1 MIIQENTII
10 HGDSLTVLRQMEP
23 ESVDAIIT
31 DPPYGINYVSQTASI
46 KNDKSPFIW
55 FLYDAFR
62 VLKSGEAGRGGLIC
76 FTRWDVEQT
85 FIDAMKI
92 AGFNVKS
99 EVIWDKVYHGM
110 GDTKAA
116 FAPSHENIVFA
127 VKGKYSFPGSRP
139 KDLVT
144 FPKINSSKMVHP
156 TEKPV
161 GLLANL
167 ISSVTK
173 PGDLILDP
181 FDSDDVTHF
190 NARGVYALLYGREDV
205 RLSAGDGDALRWLPQ
220 RAGKDFREKVAA
232 IWDDARVSGFLTA
245 ELTGDKSAMD
255 DGDYLAMQ
263 ETGLAHLF
271 AVSGLHCAFLVTLLA
286 LLISRRQRLLCAVTI
301 PLLLFYMVMVGMSPS
316 VVRACIM
323 QIFLLIAPL
332 FRRGSDPLTSLAAA
346 LLVILL
352 CNPFAAASVSLQLS
366 FSATLGMV
374 LLSPRLYKLL
384 TGWYKGKC
392 RPLRTALC
400 FVAANLSATLS
411 AVVFTAPLTA
421 WYFRIFVLVAPL
433 SSLLAVPAA
442 GWSFMAAFVTVL
454 LGFVWLPLASLL
466 GWISWALVRYILWIA
481 NGMMSW
487 RYHAVYFT
495 NPYLIYWLLFL
506 YAAFIGC
513 AATPDGKRKYL
524 LASALSV
531 LTLTAAIWVN
541 RQDYQYGVLTALTL
555 DVGQGES
562 VILTSD
568 GETALVDCGSSNSYK
583 DPGGLAADTLHSMGV
598 RELSAVVVTHYH
610 ADHTNGLYEVL
621 RRIPVQ
627 TIYLPDIEDEYG
639 VRERL
644 VSLAEE
650 KGAQVTY
657 VTKETADTLGDTVLT
672 IYPPVQ
678 SGGDLNELGLTA
690 LASAGDF
697 DLLITGDMSGSTEKK
712 LVETYALPD
721 IEVLVVSHHGSRYS
735 SNIRFLKSVTPEAAV
750 ISVGDNNYGH
760 PSEETL
766 QRLLAV
772 GADIW
777 RTDQQGTIRITVNGG

>member
-1 MIIQENTII
+1 M
-10 HGDSLTVLRQMEP
+10 
-23 ESVDAIIT
+23 
-31 DPPYGINYVSQTASI
+31 
-46 KNDKSPFIW
+46 
-55 FLYDAFR
+55 R
-62 VLKSGEAGRGGLIC
+62 VLATIGFSFSAGVFLAALLPWTGWQLYAAGGVLLLALAWLFAVRKQKYFRRGLLILLPLAVSLAYFAGYDHLVRQPIEDRCGAASDFTATVCDWPQATERGARVTVELEGYHRARAVLYGEAELLAARP
-76 FTRWDVEQT
+76 
-85 FIDAMKI
+85 
-92 AGFNVKS
+92 
-99 EVIWDKVYHGM
+99 
-110 GDTKAA
+110 GDTVTGTAQWQSAA
-116 FAPSHENIVFA
+116 H
-127 VKGKYSFPGSRP
+127 
-139 KDLVT
+139 
-144 FPKINSSKMVHP
+144 
-156 TEKPV
+156 
-161 GLLANL
+161 
-167 ISSVTK
+167 
-173 PGDLILDP
+173 

-220 RAGKDFREKVAA
+220 RAGKAFREKVAA
-232 IWDDARVSGFLTA
+232 IWDDPRVSGFLTA

-392 RPLRTALC
+392 RPLRAALC

-562 VILTSD
+562 VILTSG

-657 VTKETADTLGDTVLT
+657 VTKETADTLGDTILT

-735 SNIRFLKSVTPEAAV
+735 SNIRFLKAVTPEAAV

-766 QRLLAV
+766 QRLLAI

>member
-1 MIIQENTII
+1 M
-10 HGDSLTVLRQMEP
+10 
-23 ESVDAIIT
+23 
-31 DPPYGINYVSQTASI
+31 
-46 KNDKSPFIW
+46 
-55 FLYDAFR
+55 R
-62 VLKSGEAGRGGLIC
+62 VLATIGFSFSAGVFLAALLPWTGWQLYAAGGVLLLALAWLFAARKQKYFRRGLLILLPLAVSLAYFAGYDHLVRQPIEDRCGAASDFAATVCDWPQATERGARVTVELEGYHRARAVLYGEAELLAARP
-76 FTRWDVEQT
+76 
-85 FIDAMKI
+85 
-92 AGFNVKS
+92 
-99 EVIWDKVYHGM
+99 
-110 GDTKAA
+110 GDTVTGTAQWQSAA
-116 FAPSHENIVFA
+116 H
-127 VKGKYSFPGSRP
+127 
-139 KDLVT
+139 
-144 FPKINSSKMVHP
+144 
-156 TEKPV
+156 
-161 GLLANL
+161 
-167 ISSVTK
+167 
-173 PGDLILDP
+173 

-220 RAGKDFREKVAA
+220 RAGKAFREKVAA
-232 IWDDARVSGFLTA
+232 IWDDPRVSGFLTA

-392 RPLRTALC
+392 RPLRAALC

-562 VILTSD
+562 VILTSG

>member
-1 MIIQENTII
+1 M
-10 HGDSLTVLRQMEP
+10 
-23 ESVDAIIT
+23 
-31 DPPYGINYVSQTASI
+31 
-46 KNDKSPFIW
+46 
-55 FLYDAFR
+55 R
-62 VLKSGEAGRGGLIC
+62 VLATIGFSFSAGVFLAALLPWNGWQLYAAGGVLLLALAWLFAARKQKYFRRGLLILLPLAVSLAYFAGYDHLVRQPIENRCGAASDFAATVCDWPQATERGARVTVELEGYHRARAVLYGEAELLAARP
-76 FTRWDVEQT
+76 
-85 FIDAMKI
+85 
-92 AGFNVKS
+92 
-99 EVIWDKVYHGM
+99 
-110 GDTKAA
+110 GDTVTGTAQWQSAA
-116 FAPSHENIVFA
+116 H
-127 VKGKYSFPGSRP
+127 
-139 KDLVT
+139 
-144 FPKINSSKMVHP
+144 
-156 TEKPV
+156 
-161 GLLANL
+161 
-167 ISSVTK
+167 
-173 PGDLILDP
+173 

-220 RAGKDFREKVAA
+220 RAGKAFREKVAA
-232 IWDDARVSGFLTA
+232 IWDDPRVSGFLTA

-392 RPLRTALC
+392 RPLRAALC

-411 AVVFTAPLTA
+411 AVVFIAPLTA

-562 VILTSD
+562 VILTSG

-657 VTKETADTLGDTVLT
+657 VTKETADTLGDTILT

-735 SNIRFLKSVTPEAAV
+735 SNIRFLKAVTPEAAV

-766 QRLLAV
+766 QRLLAI

>member
-1 MIIQENTII
+1 M
-10 HGDSLTVLRQMEP
+10 
-23 ESVDAIIT
+23 
-31 DPPYGINYVSQTASI
+31 
-46 KNDKSPFIW
+46 
-55 FLYDAFR
+55 R
-62 VLKSGEAGRGGLIC
+62 VLATIGFSFSAGVFLAALLPWNGWQLYAAGGVLLLALAWLFAARKQKYFRRGLLLLLPLAVSLAYFAGYDHLVRQPIEDRCGAASDFTATVCDWPQATERGARVTVELEGYHRARAVLYGEAELLAARP
-76 FTRWDVEQT
+76 
-85 FIDAMKI
+85 
-92 AGFNVKS
+92 
-99 EVIWDKVYHGM
+99 
-110 GDTKAA
+110 GDTVTGTAQWQSAA
-116 FAPSHENIVFA
+116 H
-127 VKGKYSFPGSRP
+127 
-139 KDLVT
+139 
-144 FPKINSSKMVHP
+144 
-156 TEKPV
+156 
-161 GLLANL
+161 
-167 ISSVTK
+167 
-173 PGDLILDP
+173 

-220 RAGKDFREKVAA
+220 RAGKAFREKVAA
-232 IWDDARVSGFLTA
+232 IWDDPRVSGFLTA

-562 VILTSD
+562 VILTSG

-657 VTKETADTLGDTVLT
+657 VTKETADTLGDTILT

-735 SNIRFLKSVTPEAAV
+735 SNIRFLKAVMPEAAV

>member
-1 MIIQENTII
+1 M
-10 HGDSLTVLRQMEP
+10 
-23 ESVDAIIT
+23 
-31 DPPYGINYVSQTASI
+31 
-46 KNDKSPFIW
+46 
-55 FLYDAFR
+55 R
-62 VLKSGEAGRGGLIC
+62 VLATIGFSFSAGVFLAALLPWNGWQLYAAGGVLLLALAWLFAARKQKYFRRGLLILLPLAVSLAYFAGYDHLVRQPIEDRCGAASDFAATVCDWPQATERGARVTVELEGYYRARAVLYGEAELLAARP
-76 FTRWDVEQT
+76 
-85 FIDAMKI
+85 
-92 AGFNVKS
+92 
-99 EVIWDKVYHGM
+99 
-110 GDTKAA
+110 GDTVTGTAQWQSAA
-116 FAPSHENIVFA
+116 H
-127 VKGKYSFPGSRP
+127 
-139 KDLVT
+139 
-144 FPKINSSKMVHP
+144 
-156 TEKPV
+156 
-161 GLLANL
+161 
-167 ISSVTK
+167 
-173 PGDLILDP
+173 

-220 RAGKDFREKVAA
+220 RAGKAFREKVAA

-562 VILTSD
+562 VILTSG

-627 TIYLPDIEDEYG
+627 TVYLPDIEDEYG

-672 IYPPVQ
+672 LYPPVQ

-697 DLLITGDMSGSTEKK
+697 GLLITGDMSGSTEKK

-735 SNIRFLKSVTPEAAV
+735 SNIRFLKAVMPEAAV

>member
-1 MIIQENTII
+1 M
-10 HGDSLTVLRQMEP
+10 
-23 ESVDAIIT
+23 
-31 DPPYGINYVSQTASI
+31 
-46 KNDKSPFIW
+46 
-55 FLYDAFR
+55 R
-62 VLKSGEAGRGGLIC
+62 VLATIGFSFSAGVFLAALLPWNGWQLYAAGGILLLALAWLFAARKQKYFRRGLLILLPLAVSLAYFAGYDHLVRQPIEDRCGAASDFAATVCDWPQATERGARVTVELEGYHRARAVLYGEAELLAARP
-76 FTRWDVEQT
+76 
-85 FIDAMKI
+85 
-92 AGFNVKS
+92 
-99 EVIWDKVYHGM
+99 
-110 GDTKAA
+110 GDTVTGTAQWQSAA
-116 FAPSHENIVFA
+116 H
-127 VKGKYSFPGSRP
+127 
-139 KDLVT
+139 
-144 FPKINSSKMVHP
+144 
-156 TEKPV
+156 
-161 GLLANL
+161 
-167 ISSVTK
+167 
-173 PGDLILDP
+173 

-220 RAGKDFREKVAA
+220 RAGKAFREKVAA
-232 IWDDARVSGFLTA
+232 IWDDPRVSGFLTA

-384 TGWYKGKC
+384 AGWYKGKC
-392 RPLRTALC
+392 RPLRAALC

-466 GWISWALVRYILWIA
+466 GWISWVLVRYILWIA

-506 YAAFIGC
+506 YAVFIGC

-531 LTLTAAIWVN
+531 LTLAAAIWVN

-562 VILTSD
+562 VILTSG

-712 LVETYALPD
+712 LVETYALPN

-735 SNIRFLKSVTPEAAV
+735 SNIRFLKAVTPEAAV

>member
-1 MIIQENTII
+1 M
-10 HGDSLTVLRQMEP
+10 
-23 ESVDAIIT
+23 
-31 DPPYGINYVSQTASI
+31 
-46 KNDKSPFIW
+46 
-55 FLYDAFR
+55 R
-62 VLKSGEAGRGGLIC
+62 VLATIGFSFSAGVFLAALLPWNGWQLYAAGGILLLALAWLFAARKQKYFRRGLLILLPLAVSLAYFAGYDHLVRQPIEDRCGAASDFAATVCDWPQATERGARVTVELEGYHRARAVLYGEAELLAARP
-76 FTRWDVEQT
+76 
-85 FIDAMKI
+85 
-92 AGFNVKS
+92 
-99 EVIWDKVYHGM
+99 
-110 GDTKAA
+110 GDTVTGTAQWQSAA
-116 FAPSHENIVFA
+116 H
-127 VKGKYSFPGSRP
+127 
-139 KDLVT
+139 
-144 FPKINSSKMVHP
+144 
-156 TEKPV
+156 
-161 GLLANL
+161 
-167 ISSVTK
+167 
-173 PGDLILDP
+173 

-220 RAGKDFREKVAA
+220 RAGKAFREKVAA
-232 IWDDARVSGFLTA
+232 IWDDPRVSGFLTA

-384 TGWYKGKC
+384 AGWYKGKC
-392 RPLRTALC
+392 RPLRAALC

-442 GWSFMAAFVTVL
+442 GWSFMAAFVTAL
-454 LGFVWLPLASLL
+454 LGFLWLPLASLL

-506 YAAFIGC
+506 YAVFIGC

-562 VILTSD
+562 VILTSG

>member
-1 MIIQENTII
+1 MRVLATIGFSFSAGVFLAALLPWNGWQLYAAGGVLLLALAWLFAARKQKYFRRGLLLLLSLAVSLAYFVGYDHLVRQPIENRCGAASDFTATVCDWPQATERGARVTVELEGY
-10 HGDSLTVLRQMEP
+10 HRARTVL
-23 ESVDAIIT
+23 
-31 DPPYGINYVSQTASI
+31 Y
-46 KNDKSPFIW
+46 
-55 FLYDAFR
+55 
-62 VLKSGEAGRGGLIC
+62 GEAELLAARP
-76 FTRWDVEQT
+76 
-85 FIDAMKI
+85 
-92 AGFNVKS
+92 
-99 EVIWDKVYHGM
+99 
-110 GDTKAA
+110 GDTVTGTAQWQSAA
-116 FAPSHENIVFA
+116 HFN
-127 VKGKYSFPGSRP
+127 
-139 KDLVT
+139 
-144 FPKINSSKMVHP
+144 
-156 TEKPV
+156 
-161 GLLANL
+161 
-167 ISSVTK
+167 
-173 PGDLILDP
+173 
-181 FDSDDVTHF
+181 SDDVTHF

-220 RAGKDFREKVAA
+220 RAGKAFREKVAA

-245 ELTGDKSAMD
+245 ELIGDKSAMD

-286 LLISRRQRLLCAVTI
+286 LLISRRQRLLWAVTI

-442 GWSFMAAFVTVL
+442 GWSFMAAFVTVM

-562 VILTSD
+562 VILTSG

-627 TIYLPDIEDEYG
+627 TVYLPDIEDEYG

>member
-1 MIIQENTII
+1 M
-10 HGDSLTVLRQMEP
+10 
-23 ESVDAIIT
+23 
-31 DPPYGINYVSQTASI
+31 
-46 KNDKSPFIW
+46 
-55 FLYDAFR
+55 R
-62 VLKSGEAGRGGLIC
+62 VLATIGFSFSAGVFLAALLPWNGWQLYAAGGVLLLALAWLFAARKQKYFRRGLLILLPLAVSLAYFAGYDHLVRQPIEDRCGAASDFTATVCDWPQATERGAKITVELEGYHRARAVLYGEAELLAARP
-76 FTRWDVEQT
+76 
-85 FIDAMKI
+85 
-92 AGFNVKS
+92 
-99 EVIWDKVYHGM
+99 
-110 GDTKAA
+110 GDTVTGTAQWQSAA
-116 FAPSHENIVFA
+116 H
-127 VKGKYSFPGSRP
+127 
-139 KDLVT
+139 
-144 FPKINSSKMVHP
+144 
-156 TEKPV
+156 
-161 GLLANL
+161 
-167 ISSVTK
+167 
-173 PGDLILDP
+173 

-190 NARGVYALLYGREDV
+190 NASGVYALLYGREDV

-220 RAGKDFREKVAA
+220 RAGKAFREKVAA
-232 IWDDARVSGFLTA
+232 IWDDPRVSGFLTA

-506 YAAFIGC
+506 YAVFIGC

-531 LTLTAAIWVN
+531 LTLAAAIWVN

-562 VILTSD
+562 VILTSG

-690 LASAGDF
+690 LASAGGF

>member
-1 MIIQENTII
+1 M
-10 HGDSLTVLRQMEP
+10 
-23 ESVDAIIT
+23 
-31 DPPYGINYVSQTASI
+31 
-46 KNDKSPFIW
+46 
-55 FLYDAFR
+55 R
-62 VLKSGEAGRGGLIC
+62 VLATIGFSFSAGVFLAALLPWTGWQLYAAGGVLLLALAWLFAARKQKYFRRGLLILLPLVVSLAYFAGYDHLVRQPIEDRCGAASDFTATVCDWPQATERGARVTVELEGYHRARAVLYGEAELLAARP
-76 FTRWDVEQT
+76 
-85 FIDAMKI
+85 
-92 AGFNVKS
+92 
-99 EVIWDKVYHGM
+99 
-110 GDTKAA
+110 GDTVTGTAQWQSAA
-116 FAPSHENIVFA
+116 H
-127 VKGKYSFPGSRP
+127 
-139 KDLVT
+139 
-144 FPKINSSKMVHP
+144 
-156 TEKPV
+156 
-161 GLLANL
+161 
-167 ISSVTK
+167 
-173 PGDLILDP
+173 

-220 RAGKDFREKVAA
+220 RAGKAFREKVAA
-232 IWDDARVSGFLTA
+232 IWDDPRVSGFLTA

-392 RPLRTALC
+392 RPLRAALC

-454 LGFVWLPLASLL
+454 LDFVWLPLASLL

-562 VILTSD
+562 VILTSG

-657 VTKETADTLGDTVLT
+657 VTKETADTLGDTILT

-735 SNIRFLKSVTPEAAV
+735 SNIRFLKAVTPEAAV

-766 QRLLAV
+766 QRLLAI

>member
-1 MIIQENTII
+1 M
-10 HGDSLTVLRQMEP
+10 
-23 ESVDAIIT
+23 
-31 DPPYGINYVSQTASI
+31 
-46 KNDKSPFIW
+46 
-55 FLYDAFR
+55 R
-62 VLKSGEAGRGGLIC
+62 VLATIGFSFSAGVFLAALLPWNGWQLYAAGGILLLALAWLFAARKQKYFRRGLLILLPLAVSLAYFAGYDHLVRQPIEDRCGAASDFAATVCDWPQATERGARVTVELEGYHRARAVLYGEAELLAARP
-76 FTRWDVEQT
+76 
-85 FIDAMKI
+85 
-92 AGFNVKS
+92 
-99 EVIWDKVYHGM
+99 
-110 GDTKAA
+110 GDTVTGTAQWQSAA
-116 FAPSHENIVFA
+116 H
-127 VKGKYSFPGSRP
+127 
-139 KDLVT
+139 
-144 FPKINSSKMVHP
+144 
-156 TEKPV
+156 
-161 GLLANL
+161 
-167 ISSVTK
+167 
-173 PGDLILDP
+173 

-220 RAGKDFREKVAA
+220 RAGKAFREKVAA
-232 IWDDARVSGFLTA
+232 IWDDSRVSGFLTA

-384 TGWYKGKC
+384 AGWYKGKC
-392 RPLRTALC
+392 RPLRAALC

-466 GWISWALVRYILWIA
+466 GWISWVLVRYILWIA

-562 VILTSD
+562 VILTSG

-712 LVETYALPD
+712 LVETYALPN

-735 SNIRFLKSVTPEAAV
+735 SNIRFLKAVTPEAAV

>member
-1 MIIQENTII
+1 MRDLATIGFSFSAGVFLAALLPWNGWQLYAAGGVLLLALAWLFAARKQKYFRRGLLI
-10 HGDSLTVLRQMEP
+10 LLPLAVSLAYFAGYDHLVRQPIEDRCGAASDFTATVCDWPQATERGARVTVELEGYHRARA
-23 ESVDAIIT
+23 V
-31 DPPYGINYVSQTASI
+31 
-46 KNDKSPFIW
+46 
-55 FLYDAFR
+55 LYD
-62 VLKSGEAGRGGLIC
+62 EAELLAARP
-76 FTRWDVEQT
+76 
-85 FIDAMKI
+85 
-92 AGFNVKS
+92 
-99 EVIWDKVYHGM
+99 
-110 GDTKAA
+110 GDTVTGTAQWQSAA
-116 FAPSHENIVFA
+116 H
-127 VKGKYSFPGSRP
+127 
-139 KDLVT
+139 
-144 FPKINSSKMVHP
+144 
-156 TEKPV
+156 
-161 GLLANL
+161 
-167 ISSVTK
+167 
-173 PGDLILDP
+173 

-220 RAGKDFREKVAA
+220 RAGKAFREKVAA

-255 DGDYLAMQ
+255 GGDYLAMQ

-562 VILTSD
+562 VILTSG

-627 TIYLPDIEDEYG
+627 TVYLPDIEDEYG

-735 SNIRFLKSVTPEAAV
+735 SNIRFLKAVMPEAAV

>member
-1 MIIQENTII
+1 M
-10 HGDSLTVLRQMEP
+10 
-23 ESVDAIIT
+23 
-31 DPPYGINYVSQTASI
+31 
-46 KNDKSPFIW
+46 
-55 FLYDAFR
+55 R
-62 VLKSGEAGRGGLIC
+62 VLATIGFSFSAGVFLAALLPWNGWQLYAAGGVLLLALAWLFAARKQKYFRRGLLILLPLAVSLAYFAGYDHLVRQPIENRCGAASDFAATVCDWPQATERGAKITVELEGYHRARAVLYGEAELLAARP
-76 FTRWDVEQT
+76 
-85 FIDAMKI
+85 
-92 AGFNVKS
+92 
-99 EVIWDKVYHGM
+99 
-110 GDTKAA
+110 GDTVTGTAQWQ
-116 FAPSHENIVFA
+116 SA
-127 VKGKYSFPGSRP
+127 VHF
-139 KDLVT
+139 
-144 FPKINSSKMVHP
+144 N
-156 TEKPV
+156 
-161 GLLANL
+161 
-167 ISSVTK
+167 
-173 PGDLILDP
+173 
-181 FDSDDVTHF
+181 SDDVTHF
-190 NARGVYALLYGREDV
+190 NARDVYALLYGREDV

-220 RAGKDFREKVAA
+220 RAGKAFREKVAA
-232 IWDDARVSGFLTA
+232 IWDDPRVSGFLTA

-301 PLLLFYMVMVGMSPS
+301 PLLLFYMVMVGMSLS

-352 CNPFAAASVSLQLS
+352 SNPFAAASVSLQLS

-562 VILTSD
+562 VILTSG

-735 SNIRFLKSVTPEAAV
+735 SNIRFLKAVTPEAAV

>member
-1 MIIQENTII
+1 M
-10 HGDSLTVLRQMEP
+10 
-23 ESVDAIIT
+23 
-31 DPPYGINYVSQTASI
+31 
-46 KNDKSPFIW
+46 
-55 FLYDAFR
+55 R
-62 VLKSGEAGRGGLIC
+62 VLTTIGFSFSAGVFLAALLPWNGWQLYAAGGVLLLALAWLFAARKQKYFRRGLLILLPLAVSLAYFAGYDHLVRQPIEDRCGAASDFTATVCDWPQATERGAKITVELEGYHRARAVLYGEAELLAARP
-76 FTRWDVEQT
+76 
-85 FIDAMKI
+85 
-92 AGFNVKS
+92 
-99 EVIWDKVYHGM
+99 
-110 GDTKAA
+110 GDTVTGTAQWQ
-116 FAPSHENIVFA
+116 SA
-127 VKGKYSFPGSRP
+127 V
-139 KDLVT
+139 
-144 FPKINSSKMVHP
+144 H
-156 TEKPV
+156 
-161 GLLANL
+161 
-167 ISSVTK
+167 
-173 PGDLILDP
+173 

-190 NARGVYALLYGREDV
+190 NARGVYALLYGRGDV

-232 IWDDARVSGFLTA
+232 IWDDPRVSGFLTA

-332 FRRGSDPLTSLAAA
+332 FQRGSDPLTSLAAA

-562 VILTSD
+562 VILTSG

>member
-1 MIIQENTII
+1 M
-10 HGDSLTVLRQMEP
+10 
-23 ESVDAIIT
+23 
-31 DPPYGINYVSQTASI
+31 
-46 KNDKSPFIW
+46 
-55 FLYDAFR
+55 R
-62 VLKSGEAGRGGLIC
+62 VLATIGFSFSAGVFLAALLPWNGWQLYAAGGVLLLALAWLFAARKQKYFRRGLLILLPLAVSLAYFAGYDHLVRQPIENRCGAASDFTATVCDWPQATERGARVTVELEGYHRARAVLYGEAELLAARP
-76 FTRWDVEQT
+76 
-85 FIDAMKI
+85 
-92 AGFNVKS
+92 
-99 EVIWDKVYHGM
+99 
-110 GDTKAA
+110 GDTVTGTAQWQSAA
-116 FAPSHENIVFA
+116 H
-127 VKGKYSFPGSRP
+127 
-139 KDLVT
+139 
-144 FPKINSSKMVHP
+144 
-156 TEKPV
+156 
-161 GLLANL
+161 
-167 ISSVTK
+167 
-173 PGDLILDP
+173 

-220 RAGKDFREKVAA
+220 RAGKAFREKVAA
-232 IWDDARVSGFLTA
+232 IWDDPRVSGFLTA

-384 TGWYKGKC
+384 AGWYKGKC
-392 RPLRTALC
+392 RPLRAALC

-466 GWISWALVRYILWIA
+466 GWISWVLVRYILWIA

-562 VILTSD
+562 VILTSG

-712 LVETYALPD
+712 LVETYALPN

-735 SNIRFLKSVTPEAAV
+735 SNIRFLKAVTPEAAV

-760 PSEETL
+760 PSEEPL

>member
-1 MIIQENTII
+1 M
-10 HGDSLTVLRQMEP
+10 
-23 ESVDAIIT
+23 
-31 DPPYGINYVSQTASI
+31 
-46 KNDKSPFIW
+46 
-55 FLYDAFR
+55 R
-62 VLKSGEAGRGGLIC
+62 VLATIGFSFSAGVFLAALLPWNGWQLYAAGGVLLLALAWLFAARKQKYFRRGLLILLPLAVSLAYFAGYDHLVRQPIENRCGAASDFTATVCDWPQATERGARVTVELEGYHRARAVLYGEAELLAARP
-76 FTRWDVEQT
+76 
-85 FIDAMKI
+85 
-92 AGFNVKS
+92 
-99 EVIWDKVYHGM
+99 
-110 GDTKAA
+110 GDTVTGTAQWQSAA
-116 FAPSHENIVFA
+116 H
-127 VKGKYSFPGSRP
+127 
-139 KDLVT
+139 
-144 FPKINSSKMVHP
+144 
-156 TEKPV
+156 
-161 GLLANL
+161 
-167 ISSVTK
+167 
-173 PGDLILDP
+173 

-205 RLSAGDGDALRWLPQ
+205 RLSAGDGDTLRWLPQ
-220 RAGKDFREKVAA
+220 RAGKAFREKVAA

-506 YAAFIGC
+506 YAVFIGC

-562 VILTSD
+562 VILTSG

-777 RTDQQGTIRITVNGG
+777 RTDQQGTIRIIVNGG

>member
-1 MIIQENTII
+1 M
-10 HGDSLTVLRQMEP
+10 
-23 ESVDAIIT
+23 
-31 DPPYGINYVSQTASI
+31 
-46 KNDKSPFIW
+46 
-55 FLYDAFR
+55 R
-62 VLKSGEAGRGGLIC
+62 VLATIGFSFSAGVFLAALLPWTGWQLYAAGGVLLLALAWLFAARKQKYFRRGLLILLPLVVSLAYFAGYDHLVRQPIEDRCGAASDFTATVCDWPQATERGARVTVELEGYHRARAVLYGEAELLAARP
-76 FTRWDVEQT
+76 
-85 FIDAMKI
+85 
-92 AGFNVKS
+92 
-99 EVIWDKVYHGM
+99 
-110 GDTKAA
+110 GDTVTGTAQWQSAA
-116 FAPSHENIVFA
+116 H
-127 VKGKYSFPGSRP
+127 
-139 KDLVT
+139 
-144 FPKINSSKMVHP
+144 
-156 TEKPV
+156 
-161 GLLANL
+161 
-167 ISSVTK
+167 
-173 PGDLILDP
+173 

-220 RAGKDFREKVAA
+220 RAGKAFREKVAA
-232 IWDDARVSGFLTA
+232 IWDDPRVSGFLIA

-392 RPLRTALC
+392 RPLRAALC

-562 VILTSD
+562 VILTSG

-657 VTKETADTLGDTVLT
+657 VTKETADTLGDTILT

-735 SNIRFLKSVTPEAAV
+735 SNIRFLKAVTPEAAV

-766 QRLLAV
+766 QRLLAI

>member
-1 MIIQENTII
+1 M
-10 HGDSLTVLRQMEP
+10 
-23 ESVDAIIT
+23 
-31 DPPYGINYVSQTASI
+31 
-46 KNDKSPFIW
+46 
-55 FLYDAFR
+55 R
-62 VLKSGEAGRGGLIC
+62 VLATIGFSFSAGVFLAALLPWTGWQLYAAGGVLLLALAWLFAARKQKYFRRGLLILLPLVVSLAYFAGYDHLVRQPIEDRCGAASDFTATVCDWPQATERGARVTVELEGYHRARAVLYGEAELLAARP
-76 FTRWDVEQT
+76 
-85 FIDAMKI
+85 
-92 AGFNVKS
+92 
-99 EVIWDKVYHGM
+99 
-110 GDTKAA
+110 GDTVTGTAQWQSAA
-116 FAPSHENIVFA
+116 H
-127 VKGKYSFPGSRP
+127 
-139 KDLVT
+139 
-144 FPKINSSKMVHP
+144 
-156 TEKPV
+156 
-161 GLLANL
+161 
-167 ISSVTK
+167 
-173 PGDLILDP
+173 

-220 RAGKDFREKVAA
+220 RAGKAFREKVAA
-232 IWDDARVSGFLTA
+232 IWDDPRVSGFLTA

-392 RPLRTALC
+392 RPLRAALC

-466 GWISWALVRYILWIA
+466 GWISWVLVRYILWIA

-562 VILTSD
+562 VILTSG

-712 LVETYALPD
+712 LVETYALPN

-735 SNIRFLKSVTPEAAV
+735 SNIRFLKAVTPEAAV

>member
-1 MIIQENTII
+1 M
-10 HGDSLTVLRQMEP
+10 
-23 ESVDAIIT
+23 
-31 DPPYGINYVSQTASI
+31 
-46 KNDKSPFIW
+46 
-55 FLYDAFR
+55 R
-62 VLKSGEAGRGGLIC
+62 VLATIGFSFSAGVFLAALLPWNGWQLYAAGGILLLALAWLFAARKQKYFRRGLLILLPLAVSLAYFAGYDHLVRHPIEDRCGAASDFAATVCDWPQATERGARVTVELEGYHRARAVLYGEAELLAARP
-76 FTRWDVEQT
+76 
-85 FIDAMKI
+85 
-92 AGFNVKS
+92 
-99 EVIWDKVYHGM
+99 
-110 GDTKAA
+110 GDTVTGTAQWQSAA
-116 FAPSHENIVFA
+116 H
-127 VKGKYSFPGSRP
+127 
-139 KDLVT
+139 
-144 FPKINSSKMVHP
+144 
-156 TEKPV
+156 
-161 GLLANL
+161 
-167 ISSVTK
+167 
-173 PGDLILDP
+173 

-220 RAGKDFREKVAA
+220 RAGKAFREKVAA
-232 IWDDARVSGFLTA
+232 IWDDPRVSGFLTA

-384 TGWYKGKC
+384 AGWYKGKC
-392 RPLRTALC
+392 RPLRAALC

-466 GWISWALVRYILWIA
+466 GWISWVLVRYILWIA

-562 VILTSD
+562 VILTSG

-712 LVETYALPD
+712 LVETYALPN

-735 SNIRFLKSVTPEAAV
+735 SNIRFLKAVTPEAAV

>member
-1 MIIQENTII
+1 M
-10 HGDSLTVLRQMEP
+10 
-23 ESVDAIIT
+23 
-31 DPPYGINYVSQTASI
+31 
-46 KNDKSPFIW
+46 
-55 FLYDAFR
+55 R
-62 VLKSGEAGRGGLIC
+62 VLATIGFSFSAGVFLAALLPWNGWQLYAAGGVLLLALAWLFAARKQKYFRRGLLILLPLAVSLAYFAGYDHLVRQPIEDRCGAASDFTATVCDWPQATERGARVTVELEGYHRARAVLYGEAELLAARP
-76 FTRWDVEQT
+76 
-85 FIDAMKI
+85 
-92 AGFNVKS
+92 
-99 EVIWDKVYHGM
+99 
-110 GDTKAA
+110 GDTVTGTAQWQSAA
-116 FAPSHENIVFA
+116 H
-127 VKGKYSFPGSRP
+127 
-139 KDLVT
+139 
-144 FPKINSSKMVHP
+144 
-156 TEKPV
+156 
-161 GLLANL
+161 
-167 ISSVTK
+167 
-173 PGDLILDP
+173 

-220 RAGKDFREKVAA
+220 RAGKAFREKVAA
-232 IWDDARVSGFLTA
+232 IWDDPRVSGFLTA

-454 LGFVWLPLASLL
+454 LGFVWLPLANLL

-562 VILTSD
+562 VILTSG

-735 SNIRFLKSVTPEAAV
+735 SNIRFLKAVMPEAAV

>member
-1 MIIQENTII
+1 M
-10 HGDSLTVLRQMEP
+10 
-23 ESVDAIIT
+23 
-31 DPPYGINYVSQTASI
+31 
-46 KNDKSPFIW
+46 
-55 FLYDAFR
+55 R
-62 VLKSGEAGRGGLIC
+62 VLATIGFSFSAGVFLAALLPWTGWQLYAAGGVLLLALAWLFAARKQKYFRRGLLILLPLAVSLAYFAGYDHLVRQPIENRCGAASDFTATVCDWPQATERGARVTVELEGYRRARAVLYGEAELLAARP
-76 FTRWDVEQT
+76 
-85 FIDAMKI
+85 
-92 AGFNVKS
+92 
-99 EVIWDKVYHGM
+99 
-110 GDTKAA
+110 GDTVTGTAQWQSAA
-116 FAPSHENIVFA
+116 H
-127 VKGKYSFPGSRP
+127 
-139 KDLVT
+139 
-144 FPKINSSKMVHP
+144 
-156 TEKPV
+156 
-161 GLLANL
+161 
-167 ISSVTK
+167 
-173 PGDLILDP
+173 

-220 RAGKDFREKVAA
+220 RAGKAFREKVAA

-392 RPLRTALC
+392 RPLRAALC

-442 GWSFMAAFVTVL
+442 GWSFMAAFVTAL

-562 VILTSD
+562 VILTSG

-657 VTKETADTLGDTVLT
+657 VTKETTDTLGDTVLT

>member
-1 MIIQENTII
+1 M
-10 HGDSLTVLRQMEP
+10 
-23 ESVDAIIT
+23 
-31 DPPYGINYVSQTASI
+31 
-46 KNDKSPFIW
+46 
-55 FLYDAFR
+55 R
-62 VLKSGEAGRGGLIC
+62 VLATIGFSFSAGVFLAALLPWNGWQLYAAGGVLLLALAWLFAARKQKYFRRGLLILLPLAVSLAYFAGYDHLVRQPIENRCGAASDFTATVCDWPQATERGARVTVELEGYRRARAVLYGEAELLAARP
-76 FTRWDVEQT
+76 
-85 FIDAMKI
+85 
-92 AGFNVKS
+92 
-99 EVIWDKVYHGM
+99 
-110 GDTKAA
+110 GDTVTGTAQWQSAA
-116 FAPSHENIVFA
+116 H
-127 VKGKYSFPGSRP
+127 
-139 KDLVT
+139 
-144 FPKINSSKMVHP
+144 
-156 TEKPV
+156 
-161 GLLANL
+161 
-167 ISSVTK
+167 
-173 PGDLILDP
+173 

-220 RAGKDFREKVAA
+220 RAGKAFREKVAA

-392 RPLRTALC
+392 RPLRAALC

-442 GWSFMAAFVTVL
+442 GWSFMAAFVTAL

-524 LASALSV
+524 LATMLSV
-531 LTLTAAIWVN
+531 ATLTAAIWVN

-562 VILTSD
+562 VILTSG

-657 VTKETADTLGDTVLT
+657 VTKETTDTLGDTVLT

>member
-1 MIIQENTII
+1 M
-10 HGDSLTVLRQMEP
+10 
-23 ESVDAIIT
+23 
-31 DPPYGINYVSQTASI
+31 
-46 KNDKSPFIW
+46 
-55 FLYDAFR
+55 R
-62 VLKSGEAGRGGLIC
+62 VLATIGFSFSAGVFLAALLPWNGWQLYAAGGVLLLALAWLFAARKQKYFRRGLLLLLPLAVSLAYFAGYDHLVRQPIENRCGAASDFTATVCDWPQATERGARVTVEMEGYHRARAVLYGEAELLAARP
-76 FTRWDVEQT
+76 
-85 FIDAMKI
+85 
-92 AGFNVKS
+92 
-99 EVIWDKVYHGM
+99 
-110 GDTKAA
+110 GDTVTGTAQWQSAA
-116 FAPSHENIVFA
+116 H
-127 VKGKYSFPGSRP
+127 
-139 KDLVT
+139 
-144 FPKINSSKMVHP
+144 
-156 TEKPV
+156 
-161 GLLANL
+161 
-167 ISSVTK
+167 
-173 PGDLILDP
+173 

-220 RAGKDFREKVAA
+220 RARKAFREKVAA

-442 GWSFMAAFVTVL
+442 GWSFMTAFVTVL

-562 VILTSD
+562 VILTSG

-627 TIYLPDIEDEYG
+627 TVYLPDIEDEYG

>member
-1 MIIQENTII
+1 M
-10 HGDSLTVLRQMEP
+10 
-23 ESVDAIIT
+23 
-31 DPPYGINYVSQTASI
+31 
-46 KNDKSPFIW
+46 
-55 FLYDAFR
+55 R
-62 VLKSGEAGRGGLIC
+62 VLATIGFSFSAGVFLAALLPWNGWQLYAAGGVLLLALAWLFAARKQKYFRRGLLILLPLAVSLAYFAGYDHLVRQPIEDRCGAASDFTATVCDWPQATERGARVTVELEGYHRARAVLYGEAELLAARP
-76 FTRWDVEQT
+76 
-85 FIDAMKI
+85 
-92 AGFNVKS
+92 
-99 EVIWDKVYHGM
+99 
-110 GDTKAA
+110 GDTVTGTAQWQSAA
-116 FAPSHENIVFA
+116 H
-127 VKGKYSFPGSRP
+127 
-139 KDLVT
+139 
-144 FPKINSSKMVHP
+144 
-156 TEKPV
+156 
-161 GLLANL
+161 
-167 ISSVTK
+167 
-173 PGDLILDP
+173 

-220 RAGKDFREKVAA
+220 RAGKAFREKVAA
-232 IWDDARVSGFLTA
+232 IWDDPRVSGFLTA

-392 RPLRTALC
+392 RPLRAALC

-562 VILTSD
+562 VILTSG

-627 TIYLPDIEDEYG
+627 TVYLPDIEDEYG

-672 IYPPVQ
+672 LYPPVQ

-735 SNIRFLKSVTPEAAV
+735 SNIRFLKAVMPEAAV

>member
-1 MIIQENTII
+1 M
-10 HGDSLTVLRQMEP
+10 
-23 ESVDAIIT
+23 
-31 DPPYGINYVSQTASI
+31 
-46 KNDKSPFIW
+46 
-55 FLYDAFR
+55 R
-62 VLKSGEAGRGGLIC
+62 VLATIGFSFSAGVFLAALLPWNGWQLYAAGGVLLLALAWLFAARKQKYFRRGLLILLPLAVSLAYFAGYDHLVRQPIEDRCGAASDFAATVCDWPQATERGARVTVELEGYHRARAVLYGEAELLAARP
-76 FTRWDVEQT
+76 
-85 FIDAMKI
+85 
-92 AGFNVKS
+92 
-99 EVIWDKVYHGM
+99 
-110 GDTKAA
+110 GDTVTGTAQWQ
-116 FAPSHENIVFA
+116 SA
-127 VKGKYSFPGSRP
+127 V
-139 KDLVT
+139 
-144 FPKINSSKMVHP
+144 H
-156 TEKPV
+156 
-161 GLLANL
+161 
-167 ISSVTK
+167 
-173 PGDLILDP
+173 

-220 RAGKDFREKVAA
+220 RAGKAFREKVAA
-232 IWDDARVSGFLTA
+232 IWDDPRVSGFLTA

-506 YAAFIGC
+506 YAVFIGC

-657 VTKETADTLGDTVLT
+657 VTKEMADTLGDTVLT

>member
-1 MIIQENTII
+1 M
-10 HGDSLTVLRQMEP
+10 
-23 ESVDAIIT
+23 
-31 DPPYGINYVSQTASI
+31 
-46 KNDKSPFIW
+46 
-55 FLYDAFR
+55 R
-62 VLKSGEAGRGGLIC
+62 VLATIGFSFSAGVFLAALLPWNGWQLYAAGGVLLLALAWLFAARKQKYFRRGLLILLPLAVSLAYFAGYDHLVRQPIENRCGAASDFAATVCDWPQATERGARVTVELEGYHRARAVLYGEAELLAARP
-76 FTRWDVEQT
+76 
-85 FIDAMKI
+85 
-92 AGFNVKS
+92 
-99 EVIWDKVYHGM
+99 
-110 GDTKAA
+110 GDTVTGTAQWQSAA
-116 FAPSHENIVFA
+116 H
-127 VKGKYSFPGSRP
+127 
-139 KDLVT
+139 
-144 FPKINSSKMVHP
+144 
-156 TEKPV
+156 
-161 GLLANL
+161 
-167 ISSVTK
+167 
-173 PGDLILDP
+173 

-220 RAGKDFREKVAA
+220 RAGKAFREKVAA
-232 IWDDARVSGFLTA
+232 IWDDPRVSGFLTA

-411 AVVFTAPLTA
+411 AVVFTVPLTA

-454 LGFVWLPLASLL
+454 LGFVWLPLVRLL
-466 GWISWALVRYILWIA
+466 GWISWVLVRYILWIA

-524 LASALSV
+524 LVSALSV

-541 RQDYQYGVLTALTL
+541 CQDYQYGVLTALTL

-562 VILTSD
+562 VILTSG

>member
-1 MIIQENTII
+1 M
-10 HGDSLTVLRQMEP
+10 
-23 ESVDAIIT
+23 
-31 DPPYGINYVSQTASI
+31 
-46 KNDKSPFIW
+46 
-55 FLYDAFR
+55 R
-62 VLKSGEAGRGGLIC
+62 VLATIGFSFSAGVFLAALLPWNGWQLYAAGGVLLLALAWLFAARKQKYFRRGLLILLPLAVSLAYFAGYDHLVRQPIEDRCGAASDFAATVCDWPQATERGARVTVELEGYHRARAVLYGEAELLAARP
-76 FTRWDVEQT
+76 
-85 FIDAMKI
+85 
-92 AGFNVKS
+92 
-99 EVIWDKVYHGM
+99 
-110 GDTKAA
+110 GDTVTGTAQWQSAA
-116 FAPSHENIVFA
+116 H
-127 VKGKYSFPGSRP
+127 
-139 KDLVT
+139 
-144 FPKINSSKMVHP
+144 
-156 TEKPV
+156 
-161 GLLANL
+161 
-167 ISSVTK
+167 
-173 PGDLILDP
+173 

-205 RLSAGDGDALRWLPQ
+205 CLSEGDGDALRWLPQ
-220 RAGKDFREKVAA
+220 RAGKAFREKVAA
-232 IWDDARVSGFLTA
+232 IWDDPRVSGFLTA

-301 PLLLFYMVMVGMSPS
+301 PLLLLYMVMVGMSPS

-442 GWSFMAAFVTVL
+442 GWSFMAAFVTAL

-466 GWISWALVRYILWIA
+466 GWISWVLVRYILWIA

-495 NPYLIYWLLFL
+495 NPYLVYWLLFL

-562 VILTSD
+562 VILTSG

-735 SNIRFLKSVTPEAAV
+735 SNIRFLKAVMPEAAV

>member
-1 MIIQENTII
+1 M
-10 HGDSLTVLRQMEP
+10 
-23 ESVDAIIT
+23 
-31 DPPYGINYVSQTASI
+31 
-46 KNDKSPFIW
+46 
-55 FLYDAFR
+55 R
-62 VLKSGEAGRGGLIC
+62 VLATIGFSFSAGVFLAALLPWNGWQLYAAGGILLLALAWLFAARKQKYFRRGLLILLPLAVSLAYFAGYDHLVRQPIEDRCGAASDFAATVCDWPQATERGARVTVELEGYHRARAVLYGEAELLAARP
-76 FTRWDVEQT
+76 
-85 FIDAMKI
+85 
-92 AGFNVKS
+92 
-99 EVIWDKVYHGM
+99 
-110 GDTKAA
+110 GDTVTGTAQWQSAA
-116 FAPSHENIVFA
+116 H
-127 VKGKYSFPGSRP
+127 
-139 KDLVT
+139 
-144 FPKINSSKMVHP
+144 
-156 TEKPV
+156 
-161 GLLANL
+161 
-167 ISSVTK
+167 
-173 PGDLILDP
+173 

-220 RAGKDFREKVAA
+220 RAGKAFREKVAA
-232 IWDDARVSGFLTA
+232 IWDDPRVSGFLTA

-384 TGWYKGKC
+384 TGWYKGRC

-442 GWSFMAAFVTVL
+442 GWSFMAAFVAVL

-562 VILTSD
+562 VILTSG

-712 LVETYALPD
+712 LVETYALPN

-735 SNIRFLKSVTPEAAV
+735 SNIRFLKAVMPEAAV

>member
-1 MIIQENTII
+1 M
-10 HGDSLTVLRQMEP
+10 
-23 ESVDAIIT
+23 
-31 DPPYGINYVSQTASI
+31 
-46 KNDKSPFIW
+46 
-55 FLYDAFR
+55 R
-62 VLKSGEAGRGGLIC
+62 VLATIGFSFSAGVFLAALLPWNGWQLYAAGGVLLLALAWLFAARKQKYFRRGLLILLPLAVSLAYFAGYDHLVRQPIENRCGAASDFTATVCDWPQATERGAKVTVELEGYHRARAVLYGEAELLAARP
-76 FTRWDVEQT
+76 
-85 FIDAMKI
+85 
-92 AGFNVKS
+92 
-99 EVIWDKVYHGM
+99 
-110 GDTKAA
+110 GDTVTGTAQWQSAA
-116 FAPSHENIVFA
+116 H
-127 VKGKYSFPGSRP
+127 
-139 KDLVT
+139 
-144 FPKINSSKMVHP
+144 
-156 TEKPV
+156 
-161 GLLANL
+161 
-167 ISSVTK
+167 
-173 PGDLILDP
+173 

-220 RAGKDFREKVAA
+220 RAGKAFREKVAA
-232 IWDDARVSGFLTA
+232 IWDDPRVSGFLTA

-392 RPLRTALC
+392 RPLRAALC

-442 GWSFMAAFVTVL
+442 GWSFMTAFVTVL

-562 VILTSD
+562 VILTSG

>member
-1 MIIQENTII
+1 M
-10 HGDSLTVLRQMEP
+10 
-23 ESVDAIIT
+23 
-31 DPPYGINYVSQTASI
+31 
-46 KNDKSPFIW
+46 
-55 FLYDAFR
+55 R
-62 VLKSGEAGRGGLIC
+62 VLATIGFSFSAGVFLAALLPWNGWQLYAAGGILLLALAWLFAARKQKYFRRGLLILLPLAVSLAYFAGYDHLVRQPIEDRCGAASDFAATVCDWPQATERGARVTVELEGYHRARAVLYGEAELLAARP
-76 FTRWDVEQT
+76 
-85 FIDAMKI
+85 
-92 AGFNVKS
+92 
-99 EVIWDKVYHGM
+99 
-110 GDTKAA
+110 GDTVTGTAQWQSAA
-116 FAPSHENIVFA
+116 H
-127 VKGKYSFPGSRP
+127 
-139 KDLVT
+139 
-144 FPKINSSKMVHP
+144 
-156 TEKPV
+156 
-161 GLLANL
+161 
-167 ISSVTK
+167 
-173 PGDLILDP
+173 

-220 RAGKDFREKVAA
+220 RAGKAFREKVAA
-232 IWDDARVSGFLTA
+232 IWDDPRVSGFLTA

-384 TGWYKGKC
+384 AGWYKGKC
-392 RPLRTALC
+392 RPLRAALC

-466 GWISWALVRYILWIA
+466 GWISWVLVRYILWIA

-506 YAAFIGC
+506 YAVFIGC

-562 VILTSD
+562 VILTSG

-712 LVETYALPD
+712 LVETYALPN

-735 SNIRFLKSVTPEAAV
+735 SNIRFLKAVTPEAAV

>member
-1 MIIQENTII
+1 M
-10 HGDSLTVLRQMEP
+10 
-23 ESVDAIIT
+23 
-31 DPPYGINYVSQTASI
+31 
-46 KNDKSPFIW
+46 
-55 FLYDAFR
+55 R
-62 VLKSGEAGRGGLIC
+62 VLATIGFSFSAGVFLAALLPWNGWQLYAAGGVLLLALAWLFAARKQKYFRRGLLILLPLAVSLAYFAGYDHLVRQPIEDRCGAASDFAATVCDWPQATERGARVTVELEGYHRARAVLYGEAELLAARP
-76 FTRWDVEQT
+76 
-85 FIDAMKI
+85 
-92 AGFNVKS
+92 
-99 EVIWDKVYHGM
+99 
-110 GDTKAA
+110 GDTVTGTAQWQSAA
-116 FAPSHENIVFA
+116 H
-127 VKGKYSFPGSRP
+127 
-139 KDLVT
+139 
-144 FPKINSSKMVHP
+144 
-156 TEKPV
+156 
-161 GLLANL
+161 
-167 ISSVTK
+167 
-173 PGDLILDP
+173 

-220 RAGKDFREKVAA
+220 RAGKAFREKVAA
-232 IWDDARVSGFLTA
+232 IWDDPRVSGFLTA

-392 RPLRTALC
+392 RPLRAALC

-495 NPYLIYWLLFL
+495 NPYLVYWLLFL

-562 VILTSD
+562 VILTSG

>member
-1 MIIQENTII
+1 M
-10 HGDSLTVLRQMEP
+10 
-23 ESVDAIIT
+23 
-31 DPPYGINYVSQTASI
+31 
-46 KNDKSPFIW
+46 
-55 FLYDAFR
+55 R
-62 VLKSGEAGRGGLIC
+62 VLATIGFFFSAGVFLAALLPWNGWQLYAAGGVLLLALAWLFAARRQKYFRRGLLILLPLAVSLAYFAGYDHLVRQPIEDRCGAASDFTATVCDWPQATERGARVTVELEGYHRARAVLYGEAELLAARP
-76 FTRWDVEQT
+76 
-85 FIDAMKI
+85 
-92 AGFNVKS
+92 
-99 EVIWDKVYHGM
+99 
-110 GDTKAA
+110 GDTVTGTAQWQ
-116 FAPSHENIVFA
+116 SA
-127 VKGKYSFPGSRP
+127 VHF
-139 KDLVT
+139 
-144 FPKINSSKMVHP
+144 N
-156 TEKPV
+156 
-161 GLLANL
+161 
-167 ISSVTK
+167 
-173 PGDLILDP
+173 
-181 FDSDDVTHF
+181 SDDVTHF

-220 RAGKDFREKVAA
+220 RAGKAFREKVAA
-232 IWDDARVSGFLTA
+232 IWDDPRVSGFLTA

-392 RPLRTALC
+392 RPLRAALC

-495 NPYLIYWLLFL
+495 NPYLVYWLLFL

-562 VILTSD
+562 VILTSG

-598 RELSAVVVTHYH
+598 RKLSAVVVTHYH

-627 TIYLPDIEDEYG
+627 TVYLPDIEDEYG

-735 SNIRFLKSVTPEAAV
+735 SNIRFLKAVMPEAAV

>member
-1 MIIQENTII
+1 M
-10 HGDSLTVLRQMEP
+10 
-23 ESVDAIIT
+23 
-31 DPPYGINYVSQTASI
+31 
-46 KNDKSPFIW
+46 
-55 FLYDAFR
+55 R
-62 VLKSGEAGRGGLIC
+62 VLATIGFSFSAGVFLAALLPWNGWQLYAAGGVLLLALAWLFAARKQKYFRRGLLILLPLVVSLAYFAGYDHLVRQPIEDRCGAASDFTATVCDWPQATERGARVTVELEGYHRARAVLYGEAELLAARP
-76 FTRWDVEQT
+76 
-85 FIDAMKI
+85 
-92 AGFNVKS
+92 
-99 EVIWDKVYHGM
+99 
-110 GDTKAA
+110 GDTVTGTAQWQSAA
-116 FAPSHENIVFA
+116 H
-127 VKGKYSFPGSRP
+127 
-139 KDLVT
+139 
-144 FPKINSSKMVHP
+144 
-156 TEKPV
+156 
-161 GLLANL
+161 
-167 ISSVTK
+167 
-173 PGDLILDP
+173 

-220 RAGKDFREKVAA
+220 RAGKAFREKVAA
-232 IWDDARVSGFLTA
+232 IWDDPRVSGFLTA

-392 RPLRTALC
+392 RPLRAALC

-562 VILTSD
+562 VILTSG

-657 VTKETADTLGDTVLT
+657 VTKETADTLGDTILT

-735 SNIRFLKSVTPEAAV
+735 SNIRFLKAVTPEAAV

-766 QRLLAV
+766 QRLLAI

>member
-1 MIIQENTII
+1 M
-10 HGDSLTVLRQMEP
+10 
-23 ESVDAIIT
+23 
-31 DPPYGINYVSQTASI
+31 
-46 KNDKSPFIW
+46 
-55 FLYDAFR
+55 R
-62 VLKSGEAGRGGLIC
+62 VLTTIGFSFSAGVFLAALLPWNGWQLYAAGGVLLLALAWLFAARKQKYFRRGLLILLPLAVSLAYFAGYDHLVRQPIEDRCGAASDFTATVCDWPQATERGAKITVELEGYHRARAVLYGEAELLAARP
-76 FTRWDVEQT
+76 
-85 FIDAMKI
+85 
-92 AGFNVKS
+92 
-99 EVIWDKVYHGM
+99 
-110 GDTKAA
+110 GDTVTGTAQWQ
-116 FAPSHENIVFA
+116 SA
-127 VKGKYSFPGSRP
+127 V
-139 KDLVT
+139 
-144 FPKINSSKMVHP
+144 H
-156 TEKPV
+156 
-161 GLLANL
+161 
-167 ISSVTK
+167 
-173 PGDLILDP
+173 
-181 FDSDDVTHF
+181 FDSDDVTYF

-232 IWDDARVSGFLTA
+232 IWDDPRVSGFLTA
-245 ELTGDKSAMD
+245 ELTGGKSAMD

-332 FRRGSDPLTSLAAA
+332 FQRGSDPLTSLAAA

-562 VILTSD
+562 VILTSG

>member
-1 MIIQENTII
+1 M
-10 HGDSLTVLRQMEP
+10 
-23 ESVDAIIT
+23 
-31 DPPYGINYVSQTASI
+31 
-46 KNDKSPFIW
+46 
-55 FLYDAFR
+55 R
-62 VLKSGEAGRGGLIC
+62 VLATIGFSFSAGVFLAALLPWNGWQLYAAGGILLLALAWLFAARKQKYFRRGLLILLPLAVSLAYFAGYDHLVRQPIEDRCGAASDFAATVCDWPQATERGARVTVELEGYHRARAVLYGEAELLAARP
-76 FTRWDVEQT
+76 
-85 FIDAMKI
+85 
-92 AGFNVKS
+92 
-99 EVIWDKVYHGM
+99 
-110 GDTKAA
+110 GDTVTGTAQWQSAA
-116 FAPSHENIVFA
+116 H
-127 VKGKYSFPGSRP
+127 
-139 KDLVT
+139 
-144 FPKINSSKMVHP
+144 
-156 TEKPV
+156 
-161 GLLANL
+161 
-167 ISSVTK
+167 
-173 PGDLILDP
+173 

-220 RAGKDFREKVAA
+220 RAGKAFREKVAA
-232 IWDDARVSGFLTA
+232 IWDDPRVSGFLTA

-384 TGWYKGKC
+384 AGWYKGKC
-392 RPLRTALC
+392 RPLRAALC

-442 GWSFMAAFVTVL
+442 GWSFMAAYVTVL

-466 GWISWALVRYILWIA
+466 GWISWVLVRYILWIA

-562 VILTSD
+562 VILTSG

-712 LVETYALPD
+712 LVETYALPN

-735 SNIRFLKSVTPEAAV
+735 SNIRFLKAVTPEAAV

>member
-1 MIIQENTII
+1 M
-10 HGDSLTVLRQMEP
+10 
-23 ESVDAIIT
+23 
-31 DPPYGINYVSQTASI
+31 
-46 KNDKSPFIW
+46 
-55 FLYDAFR
+55 R
-62 VLKSGEAGRGGLIC
+62 VLATIGFSFSAGVFLAALLPWNGWQLYAAGGVLLLALAWLFAARKQKYFRRGLLILLPLAVSLAYFAGYDHLVRQPIEDRCGAASDFAATVCDWPQATERGARVTVELEGYHRARAVLYGEAELLAARP
-76 FTRWDVEQT
+76 
-85 FIDAMKI
+85 
-92 AGFNVKS
+92 
-99 EVIWDKVYHGM
+99 
-110 GDTKAA
+110 GDTVTGTAQWQSAA
-116 FAPSHENIVFA
+116 H
-127 VKGKYSFPGSRP
+127 
-139 KDLVT
+139 
-144 FPKINSSKMVHP
+144 
-156 TEKPV
+156 
-161 GLLANL
+161 
-167 ISSVTK
+167 
-173 PGDLILDP
+173 

-220 RAGKDFREKVAA
+220 RAGKAFREKVAA
-232 IWDDARVSGFLTA
+232 IWDDPRVSGFLTA

-495 NPYLIYWLLFL
+495 NPYLVYWLLFL

-562 VILTSD
+562 VILTSG

-627 TIYLPDIEDEYG
+627 TVYLPDIEDEYG

-657 VTKETADTLGDTVLT
+657 VTKETADTLGDTILT

>member
-1 MIIQENTII
+1 M
-10 HGDSLTVLRQMEP
+10 
-23 ESVDAIIT
+23 
-31 DPPYGINYVSQTASI
+31 
-46 KNDKSPFIW
+46 
-55 FLYDAFR
+55 R
-62 VLKSGEAGRGGLIC
+62 VLATIGFSFSAGVFLAALLPWNGWQLYAAGGILLLALAWLFAARKQKYFRRGLLILLPLAVSLAYFAGYDHLVRQPIEDRCGAASDFAATVCDWPQATERGAKITVELEGYHRARAVLYGEAELLAARP
-76 FTRWDVEQT
+76 
-85 FIDAMKI
+85 
-92 AGFNVKS
+92 
-99 EVIWDKVYHGM
+99 
-110 GDTKAA
+110 GDTVTGTAQWQSAA
-116 FAPSHENIVFA
+116 H
-127 VKGKYSFPGSRP
+127 
-139 KDLVT
+139 
-144 FPKINSSKMVHP
+144 
-156 TEKPV
+156 
-161 GLLANL
+161 
-167 ISSVTK
+167 
-173 PGDLILDP
+173 

-220 RAGKDFREKVAA
+220 RAGKAFREKVAA
-232 IWDDARVSGFLTA
+232 IWDDPRVSGFLTA

-384 TGWYKGKC
+384 AGWYKGKC
-392 RPLRTALC
+392 RPLRAALC

-466 GWISWALVRYILWIA
+466 GWISWVLVRYILWIA

-562 VILTSD
+562 VILTSG

-712 LVETYALPD
+712 LVETYALPN

-735 SNIRFLKSVTPEAAV
+735 SNIRFLKAVTPEAAV

>member
-1 MIIQENTII
+1 M
-10 HGDSLTVLRQMEP
+10 
-23 ESVDAIIT
+23 
-31 DPPYGINYVSQTASI
+31 
-46 KNDKSPFIW
+46 
-55 FLYDAFR
+55 R
-62 VLKSGEAGRGGLIC
+62 VLATIGFSFSAGVFLAALLPWTGWQLYAAGGVLLLALAWLFAARKQKYFRRGLLILLPLVVSLAYFAGYDHLVRQPIEDRCGAASDFTATVCDWPQATERGARVTVELEGYHRARAVLYGEAELLAARP
-76 FTRWDVEQT
+76 
-85 FIDAMKI
+85 
-92 AGFNVKS
+92 
-99 EVIWDKVYHGM
+99 
-110 GDTKAA
+110 GDTVTGTAQWQSAA
-116 FAPSHENIVFA
+116 H
-127 VKGKYSFPGSRP
+127 
-139 KDLVT
+139 
-144 FPKINSSKMVHP
+144 
-156 TEKPV
+156 
-161 GLLANL
+161 
-167 ISSVTK
+167 
-173 PGDLILDP
+173 

-220 RAGKDFREKVAA
+220 RAGKAFREKVAA
-232 IWDDARVSGFLTA
+232 IWDDPRVSGFLTA

-392 RPLRTALC
+392 RPLRAALC

-562 VILTSD
+562 VILTSG

-657 VTKETADTLGDTVLT
+657 VTKETADTLGDTILA

-735 SNIRFLKSVTPEAAV
+735 SNIRFLKAVTPEAAV

-766 QRLLAV
+766 QRLLAI